1 MAELDPR
8 YTDKRT
14 IDRYIKTGMIDE
26 KEYEKHVKN
35 LPDVAEK
42 GMAVES
48 VLDDDIDDEDDIEE

>member
-35 LPDVAEK
+35 LPDVSEK